1 MALSIGIP
9 LVLVWV
15 IAFPLLAFYQIH
27 KNKKNL
33 NDLNFLKRFGLFYVG
48 LNDDSYFW
56 EVLINNARKIIFIMT
71 SNLFDVQQMHLKVM
85 IVICATFYFRH

>member
-9 LVLVWV
+9 FLLVWV
-15 IAFPLLAFYQIH
+15 IAFPLLAFYKIQ

-56 EVLINNARKIIFIMT
+56 EVLINNSRKIIFIMT
-71 SNLFDVQQMHLKVM
+71 SNLFDVQQMHLKAL
-85 IVICATFYFRH
+85 IGILTLFA